1 MPRINGPGG
10 VMLCYVCYV
19 CDVCDVYYTCL
30 FVMVVVGGGGIVMCF
45 YEDLYIVYMRISTR
59 MYICVYIYKTISIA
73 YSNVPEFSSST
84 PV

>member
-45 YEDLYIVYMRISTR
+45 MRIFIS
-59 MYICVYIYKTISIA
+59 YICVYLQECIICVYIYKTISIA